1 MKVAII
7 STIIEIAEID
17 ETNMPGETEGE
28 KLQNLKEEAQ
38 SDLHQYD

>member
-17 ETNMPGETEGE
+17 ETNMPE
-28 KLQNLKEEAQ
+28 KQKEK
-38 SDLHQYD
+38 SYKI

>member
-28 KLQNLKEEAQ
+28 KLQN
-38 SDLHQYD
+38 